1 MRLQNDIKARVAEIF
16 SNEWTSK
23 TSEEI
28 PTIHELGLENDAVSL
43 DAVVLS
49 ADLSG
54 STNLVRNNR
63 SVFTAEIYKVFL
75 RCTVKII
82 RSEGGRAS
90 ICDGDRVMGI
100 YTGDSKNTAAVRTAL
115 KINHARNTIINPA
128 IREHYPDETYQL
140 QHRVG
145 IDSSELFVIRSGMRG
160 VADLIWLGA
169 AVNNAARLSQLVGTV
184 ATRITLPVYRRLHQ
198 NLRYEAGRVNWER
211 AGWFE
216 GGQTIFNSNSTMAI
230 EETHE

>member
-1 MRLQNDIKARVAEIF
+1 MRLEKEIKATVAGIF
-16 SNEWTSK
+16 GKEWTRR

-28 PTIHELGLENDAVSL
+28 PATYELGLDNDAVSL

-63 SVFTAEIYKVFL
+63 SIFAAEIYKIFL

-82 RSEGGRAS
+82 RAEGGKAS

-100 YTGDSKNTAAVRTAL
+100 YTGDSKNTAAVKTAL
-115 KINHARNTIINPA
+115 KINYAKNMIINPA
-128 IREHYPDETYQL
+128 IREHHPDTTYQL

-145 IDSSELFVIRSGMRG
+145 IDASELFVIRSGMRQI
-160 VADLIWLGA
+160 ADLIWLGA
-169 AVNNAARLSQLVGTV
+169 AVNNAARLSQMAGAT

-211 AGWFE
+211 TGWFE
-216 GGQTIFNSNSTMAI
+216 GGQTIFASNSTMAI